1 MVELV
6 CIDFD
11 CSVILGVTVE
21 MWYCEIHRILRE
33 YLYQRAVSRIVDLR
47 DRSWDP

>member
-11 CSVILGVTVE
+11 CTVVSGKIVE
-21 MWYCEIHRILRE
+21 MWYCEIHRILGE
-33 YLYQRAVSRIVDLR
+33 HLCLGVVSRTVWLNGR
-47 DRSWDP
+47 